1 MKLNS
6 KKILF
11 LPAYFYP
18 EHVASSYISQ
28 NILEALIKE
37 CFSIELY
44 APTPTRGVSKETRKE
59 YKRKKHEEF
68 YDGKLQVHR
77 FAMMR
82 EGKNPLQ
89 RAFRYFCCHVRHF
102 IKGLRAKNI
111 DLIFVASTP
120 PTQGFMAVLL
130 KKCKKVPLIYNLQ
143 DIFPDSMVGTGL
155 TKKGSLLWK
164 IGRKIEN
171 YTYQNADKIIV
182 ISEDFKQ
189 NIMKKGVPEDK
200 IEVIYNWVD
209 EKAVINIE
217 RDKNILFE
225 KYGLDKNKFYVTYS
239 GNIGLTQNMN
249 MLVRVADKLRAKKDI
264 HFVLIGEGVYKKN
277 LLETIYKT
285 KLDNMTVLPFQPYE
299 DISHVF
305 SLGDVDLV
313 ISKKNVGQ
321 NSVPSK
327 TWNIMSAE
335 RPVLASFDENSEL
348 QRIIENNKVG
358 IFVKADDEEGLIN
371 AILQLYTDRNL
382 CTELGKNGRKFI
394 LNNLTRQKGTAKYI
408 QVFENI
414 LNINKQDQ

>member
-1 MKLNS
+1 M
-6 KKILF
+6 KILL
-11 LPAYFYP
+11 LPAYYYP

-28 NILEALIKE
+28 NLQEALIKE
-37 CFSIELY
+37 GYSIELY
-44 APTPTRGVSKETRKE
+44 APTPTRGVSDEIREK
-59 YKRKKHEEF
+59 YKKKKYEEL
-68 YDGKLQVHR
+68 YHGKLQVHR

-89 RAFRYFCCHVRHF
+89 RAFRYFCCHGRHF
-102 IKGLRAKNI
+102 IKGLKAKDV

-120 PTQGFMAVLL
+120 PTQGLMAVLL
-130 KKCKKVPLIYNLQ
+130 KKFKKVPLIYNLQ

-164 IGRKIEN
+164 IGRKIEDF
-171 YTYQNADKIIV
+171 TYRNADKIIV

-189 NIMKKGVPEDK
+189 NIMKKGVPEEK

-225 KYGLDKNKFYVTYS
+225 KYGLDKNNFYITYS
-239 GNIGLTQNMN
+239 GNIGLTQNMD
-249 MLVRVADKLRAKKDI
+249 MLVRVADKLRTKKDI
-264 HFVLIGEGVYKKN
+264 HFVLIGEGVYKNN
-277 LLETIYKT
+277 LIEIIHKT
-285 KLDNMTVLPFQPYE
+285 NLDNITVLPFQPYE
-299 DISHVF
+299 NISHVF

-348 QRIIENNKVG
+348 QRIIENYKVG

-371 AILQLYTDRNL
+371 SILQLYKDRNL
-382 CTELGKNGRKFI
+382 CTELGKNGREFI
-394 LNNLTRQKGTAKYI
+394 LKNLTKEKGTEKYI
-408 QVFENI
+408 HAFENI
-414 LNINKQDQ
+414 LNK